1 MVREEPR
8 RATLPPPEW
17 TSPRSPGRSATVVA
31 LRALPRRTGARAEE
45 AWMRARLEEAR
56 AANDAEA
63 SRAAGARLAR
73 WLASRD
79 RDLDEAVELAMST
92 LLLDEDVELRRELSA
107 WLESLGEAA
116 RAAATLKPIAARA
129 NTDRSDAAYV
139 LVRTGILKARASAAA
154 AAAEAFV
161 AAASVDATDPVPMEL
176 LAGLSGW
183 AAASVSPPAAAEAY
197 IEAALRRRALGQD
210 EAALEDLW
218 RALAADPSSEPAASA
233 LAEVFDR
240 SERQHATDEVW
251 RSVARALS
259 FDEERQHRVHA
270 RRFQSA
276 LSAPGDA
283 RGLGAALDQGLDS
296 VFEGEPGTAF
306 DAVLLDAG
314 MLEAV
319 AARLEVRAG
328 RARVPLNRA
337 SQLVEL
343 GRLCAGPLADESRA
357 ASAFVSALAADP
369 SCEAAIVGLR
379 ALMGEGHRLGET
391 PNAERGV
398 DPLVALVGSVATTHS
413 EADRRAQLVARLGS
427 PFPYLATEARLVDDG
442 SDTRASTA
450 RAWTTAAVGSDPRA
464 LCAALERVAVTS
476 AVPVRAVL
484 LAVAA
489 ERYSMANDSD
499 AARRVATLAAE
510 ADPENA
516 RCVATL
522 ADTLDHSR
530 DRTAVVA
537 LEHAISLIGPRATW
551 CSALGAALS
560 ELGEVDRAVDWMRRS
575 VAQRPGDREA
585 VTQLLD
591 HLLGAG
597 DSVRLG
603 ETLAWVLS
611 QPQPT
616 GWLAV
621 PFAAALRELARLDP
635 SRGAVVARRT
645 LDVFGPK
652 VTAIREAMLDVA
664 RDASDDAFAVA
675 ILDRW
680 LACAD
685 EGADRK
691 ALFATMADLRLRLGD
706 TEGEA
711 RVVARAIH
719 EGLSSEA
726 IVAHLDRL
734 AAPATPDALLWTMAA
749 RAESLGA
756 TGDAA
761 AAAWAWRDLGAA
773 LWDLADDRMGAITA
787 WRNAAQIAPAR
798 EHATFAL
805 DLATFAGVDF
815 AFQYLVQLIETEPDG
830 PTAAAIASDVA
841 RAALSIGQRHMAFDM
856 AARGV
861 TRSPAHAGVLEVAEQ
876 AVDGVDEMS
885 ALSDLYE
892 LVAVRALGRFGRRAA
907 HYRGARFFDRAGQ
920 HELALKHAALA
931 FHAVPSEGSSFQ
943 LLTRAA
949 EKAGDRAHAVRTVEQ
964 VAERFDRADM
974 RASWLL
980 RAASIAGT
988 GEDASRRKVD
998 VLLRATV
1005 GAPSVATVSLLRDAA
1020 RELLRYEPE
1029 ERDILEMRIGRAAH
1043 AILERLDGPEGA
1055 RVAVAFATAS
1065 LDLFGDAAGALV
1077 SFDRAFGCD
1086 ADIDEFA
1093 ELVPRGATLAASP
1106 KARETLISLLSS
1118 AEAAHSNAGVPAL
1131 RVLSG
1136 IASALG
1142 DEALLAR
1149 AVVATAWRDPE
1160 DDLLVIDAD
1169 AAARAFPELGERL
1182 AQRVGPGRRA
1192 GALVS
1197 SARANASEGRHG
1209 DAARLLERAAD
1220 LVDETQ
1226 RAEIERELRAALDAA
1241 GRSAE
1246 IEERVQE
1253 EAANDVSSP
1262 VVRADRWSEI
1272 AERREARGDKVGA
1285 VRALLEACKLDP
1297 GSLARWSVLERVAE
1311 TGGDDGASIMALEQI
1326 ALRVGAA
1333 GRGAVY
1339 RRLARAHE
1347 RRKDA
1352 AAAEA
1357 VWMQVLALDADD
1369 EEADHALEATM
1380 TARGQY
1386 SELAH
1391 HLARR
1396 ADRLRKHSGSPE
1408 ILRAVRLR
1416 RAAILEQR
1424 LGRQDDACD
1433 ELGLLLGESPNN
1445 VGALRYLAD
1454 LLERQGKYAQSA
1466 PLWRRA
1472 AAVEPDRT
1480 ERDEL
1485 ELKAGR
1491 AARAAGDS
1499 TSALEHANRVLARQ
1513 PANAGALTLRVDAA
1527 RAAGGDIELGDAL
1540 DAAAVFQSDSL
1551 AQSAMLME
1559 SAQAAA
1565 RAGDPVRAL
1574 QRAQRAAAAAPQGA
1588 TPQLL
1593 ARGLEYRLRGAG
1605 APDEAKR
1612 TIEELGRVTEPLGRD
1627 DAALRAFLL
1636 AEALE
1641 TVEGGGAGLRE
1652 LEAVRSTVG
1661 PHPLVAL
1668 GLAERLAAKGQHGPA
1683 VDAYRVALQGSLLDL
1698 RKRGSVAVAAAD
1710 SALRADRWSDA
1721 RYFLDVAELH
1731 EEARP
1736 AAQSRRALL
1745 RVQEAQSLPPPGPAI
1760 LGEGRPQE
1768 TPTHPSAMPGDDLAL
1783 RDLEAAVRSATTP
1796 GERARA
1802 RLALGRARLH
1812 HDDPRGAEP
1821 LLWEALADGLI
1832 DAGDALAPLI
1842 APSPDRAPDMVRL
1855 RRQQVMI
1862 EPGDVGRLES
1872 LRVAALA
1879 DDDRTYARAIEHV
1892 LRAFDPGAGP
1902 LPPPALGAQPEQPG
1916 ILALLVRPSMD
1927 ASGEALGLL
1936 WEGAMQLFVRDAAS
1950 YGITGVERVVPGPS
1964 STIARLYEA
1973 AMRVLAPPRIPLF
1986 LSRSAAAA
1994 PSAHIALLAPPAVV
2008 LVGDVREE
2016 SAELRFTLGRGMSA
2030 ALAHNVLRLGLTP
2043 TEGRA
2048 VVDALRAAFGPPEI
2062 GRRVDPRAARLAE
2075 SFWHIVPAR
2084 TQRRLQEMLG
2094 AAANMEYEQLVA
2106 SAQQSGRRVGMFLAG
2121 DLACASRVLVAESV
2135 PRLQRDLLIDNLR
2148 HLCEEVPLLADLVR
2162 LAVSREYADA
2172 RWHAVAPAHPR
2183 GTIPTGRF
2191 NLF

>member
-1 MVREEPR
+1 M
-8 RATLPPPEW
+8 
-17 TSPRSPGRSATVVA
+17 SA
-31 LRALPRRTGARAEE
+31 
-45 AWMRARLEEAR
+45 
-56 AANDAEA
+56 
-63 SRAAGARLAR
+63 
-73 WLASRD
+73 
-79 RDLDEAVELAMST
+79 
-92 LLLDEDVELRRELSA
+92 LLLGEDVELRRELSA

-116 RAAATLKPIAARA
+116 RAAATLKPVASLVNAEGG
-129 NTDRSDAAYV
+129 DAAYV
-139 LVRTGILKARASAAA
+139 LIRTGILKARASAASG
-154 AAAEAFV
+154 AAEAFT
-161 AAASVDATDPVPMEL
+161 AAATLDAADAFPVEL
-176 LAGLSGW
+176 LAGLSAW
-183 AAASVSPPAAAEAY
+183 AAASVSPQAAAEAY
-197 IEAALRRRALGQD
+197 VEAARRRKALGQD

-218 RALAADPSSEPAASA
+218 RALAADPSSEAAASA
-233 LAEVFDR
+233 LAETL
-240 SERQHATDEVW
+240 ERDGRHQAADEVW

-259 FDEERQHRVHA
+259 VDEEQQRRIHA
-270 RRFQSA
+270 RRLQAA
-276 LSAPGDA
+276 LSVQGPAQ
-283 RGLGAALDQGLDS
+283 GLGAALDRGLDS
-296 VFEGEPGTAF
+296 VFEGEQAAAL

-328 RARVPLNRA
+328 RARAPFDRA
-337 SQLVEL
+337 RQLVEL
-343 GRLCAGPLADESRA
+343 GRLCEGPLADESRA
-357 ASAFVSALAADP
+357 ASAYVSALAADP
-369 SCEAAIVGLR
+369 SCEEAVVGLR
-379 ALMGEGHRLGET
+379 ALMGEGQRLGET
-391 PNAERGV
+391 PGAQRGG
-398 DPLVALVGSVATTHS
+398 DPLVTLVGSVATTHG
-413 EADRRAQLVARLGS
+413 EGDRRAQLVARLGS
-427 PFPYLATEARLVDDG
+427 ALPHLSREASLVDDG
-442 SDTRASTA
+442 SDTRAATA
-450 RAWTTAAVGSDPRA
+450 RAWTTAALGSDPRA
-464 LCAALERVAVTS
+464 LSVALERVAVTS
-476 AVPVRAVL
+476 APHVRAVL

-489 ERYSMANDSD
+489 ERYSMADD
-499 AARRVATLAAE
+499 LEAARRVAALAAQ
-510 ADPENA
+510 ADPGNA
-516 RCVATL
+516 RCAATL
-522 ADTLDHSR
+522 ADAIASNR
-530 DRTAVVA
+530 DRAAVVA
-537 LEHAISLIGPRATW
+537 LDRAVSLVGPRATW
-551 CSALGAALS
+551 CSALAAALS
-560 ELGEVDRAVDWMRRS
+560 ELGEADVAVDWMRRC
-575 VAQRPGDREA
+575 VALRPGERDG
-585 VTQLLD
+585 VTR
-591 HLLGAG
+591 LLGLLLGVG
-597 DSVRLG
+597 DAARLA
-603 ETLAWVLS
+603 ETLAWVLC
-611 QPQPT
+611 QPQPA
-616 GWLAV
+616 GWLAG

-635 SRGAVVARRT
+635 ERGAVVARRT

-652 VTAIREAMLDVA
+652 VAAMRDAMLSFA
-664 RDASDDAFAVA
+664 REASDDAFAVA
-675 ILDRW
+675 VLDRW
-680 LACAD
+680 LSCAD
-685 EGADRK
+685 EGTDTHELLTAI
-691 ALFATMADLRLRLGD
+691 ADLRRRLGD

-726 IVAHLDRL
+726 IEARLERL

-756 TGDAA
+756 TGDAG

-805 DLATFAGVDF
+805 DLVTFGGVDF

-830 PTAAAIASDVA
+830 PAAAAIASDVA
-841 RAALSIGQRHMAFDM
+841 RAALSIGQRRMAFDM

-861 TRSPAHAGVLEVAEQ
+861 TRSPAHAGVLEVAER

-892 LVAVRALGRFGRRAA
+892 LVAIRALGRFGRRAA

-1005 GAPSVATVSLLRDAA
+1005 GAPSVATVALLRDAA
-1020 RELLRYEPE
+1020 RELLRYGPD

-1043 AILERLDGPEGA
+1043 AILERLDGPDGA
-1055 RVAVAFATAS
+1055 RVALAFATAS
-1065 LDLFGDAAGALV
+1065 LDLFGDAEGAMA
-1077 SFDRAFGCD
+1077 SFERAFACD
-1086 ADIDEFA
+1086 PDVDEFEDLIA
-1093 ELVPRGATLAASP
+1093 RGATLAAAP
-1106 KARETLISLLSS
+1106 KARETLAALLSS

-1131 RVLSG
+1131 RVLSA

-1142 DEALLAR
+1142 DEALLAH
-1149 AVVATAWRDPE
+1149 AVVATARRDPE
-1160 DDLLVIDAD
+1160 DDLLVIDGD

-1182 AQRVGPGRRA
+1182 AQRVSPERRV
-1192 GALVS
+1192 GALVA
-1197 SARANASEGRHG
+1197 SARAHVTLGTHG
-1209 DAARLLERAAD
+1209 DAARLFERAAD
-1220 LVDETQ
+1220 LVDGTQ

-1246 IEERVQE
+1246 IEVRVQE

-1262 VVRADRWSEI
+1262 AVRADRWSEI

-1311 TGGDDGASIMALEQI
+1311 VGGDDGASVMALEQI
-1326 ALRVGAA
+1326 ALRVGVE

-1352 AAAEA
+1352 AAAET

-1386 SELAH
+1386 AELAH

-1424 LGRQDDACD
+1424 LGRQDEACD

-1454 LLERQGKYAQSA
+1454 LLDRQGKYAQSA

-1472 AAVEPDRT
+1472 AAVEPDRA

-1491 AARAAGDS
+1491 SAQAAGDS
-1499 TSALEHANRVLARQ
+1499 NSALEHANRVLARQ
-1513 PANAGALTLRVDAA
+1513 PANVSALILRVDAA
-1527 RAAGGDIELGDAL
+1527 RAAGGDVELGEAL
-1540 DAAAVFQSDSL
+1540 DAAAVFQADSL

-1565 RAGDPVRAL
+1565 RSGDPIRAL
-1574 QRAQRAAAAAPQGA
+1574 QRAQRAAASAPHSA

-1605 APDEAKR
+1605 APDEARR
-1612 TIEELGRVTEPLGRD
+1612 TIEELGRVTDPLGRD

-1652 LEAVRSTVG
+1652 LEAFHSIIG
-1661 PHPLVAL
+1661 DHPLVAL
-1668 GLAERLAAKGQHGPA
+1668 GLAERLAAKGQHGSA
-1683 VDAYRVALQGSLLDL
+1683 VDAYRAALQGSLLDL
-1698 RKRGSVAVAAAD
+1698 RKPGSVAVAAVD
-1710 SALRADRWSDA
+1710 TALKANRLSDA
-1721 RYFLDVAELH
+1721 AYFLDVADLH

-1736 AAQSRRALL
+1736 EAQRRRALL
-1745 RVQEAQSLPPPGPAI
+1745 RAREAPSLPPPAVASAGGGPLREARTPSPATP
-1760 LGEGRPQE
+1760 GE
-1768 TPTHPSAMPGDDLAL
+1768 DLAL
-1783 RDLEAAVRSATTP
+1783 RDLEGAVRSATTP

-1842 APSPDRAPDMVRL
+1842 AALPDRAPDMVRL

-1872 LRVAALA
+1872 LRAAALA

-1986 LSRSAAAA
+1986 LSRSTAAA
-1994 PSAHIALLAPPAVV
+1994 PSAHIALLAPPSVV
-2008 LVGDVREE
+2008 LAGDVREE

-2030 ALAHNVLRLGLTP
+2030 ALAHNVLRLGLAP
-2043 TEGRA
+2043 AEGRA
-2048 VVDALRAAFGPPEI
+2048 VIDALRAAFGPPEI

-2094 AAANMEYEQLVA
+2094 TAANMEYEQLVA

-2121 DLACASRVLVAESV
+2121 DLGCAARVLVAESV
-2135 PRLQRDLLIDNLR
+2135 PRLQGDLLIDNLR
-2148 HLCEEVPLLADLVR
+2148 HLCEEMPLLGDLVR

-2191 NLF
+2191 SLF